1 MSEKKPHIERK
12 KSTLLPWVT
21 AVLLVL
27 GISVLAAMYWTR
39 NVSVTGVEVS
49 QTYFT
54 QPEEII
60 LAADVPV
67 GIKPDSLDLDE
78 LITKVEVLDYIY
90 SVSPYIEPN
99 GDLLLTVTERSPL
112 GLLVDGKDRI
122 YVDAYGVKLPIL
134 EGKTLDLPLV
144 YGFDASSTSDTLR
157 SEEFEQIRNFLLGAR
172 ANEFGWVTISE
183 VTYSADQGVVALSH
197 ENGVKLIFGDNDF
210 ETKLRNWKAFYVEVI
225 RTKGIQ
231 HIQQVDLRFKNQVVT
246 RET

>member
-1 MSEKKPHIERK
+1 MSHWELNQTALTWKRLVSKIE
-12 KSTLLPWVT
+12 L
-21 AVLLVL
+21 
-27 GISVLAAMYWTR
+27 
-39 NVSVTGVEVS
+39 
-49 QTYFT
+49 
-54 QPEEII
+54 
-60 LAADVPV
+60 
-67 GIKPDSLDLDE
+67 
-78 LITKVEVLDYIY
+78 LDYVH

-112 GLLVDGKDRI
+112 ALLVDGKNRI

-134 EGKTLDLPLV
+134 DGKTLDLPLV
-144 YGFDASSTSDTLR
+144 YGFDASSGSDTLN
-157 SEEFEQIRNFLLGAR
+157 SEEFGQIRNFLLGAK

-183 VTYSADQGVVALSH
+183 VAYSAEQGVVALSH

-246 RET
+246 QET

>member
-1 MSEKKPHIERK
+1 MSDNTSHIEAK

-21 AVLLVL
+21 AILLIL
-27 GISVLAAMYWTR
+27 GVSVIAAMYWTR
-39 NVSVTGVEVS
+39 NVSVNEVEVS
-49 QTYFT
+49 ETYFT

-60 LAADVPV
+60 LAANVPL
-67 GIKPDSLDLDE
+67 GIQPDSLDLE
-78 LITKVEVLDYIY
+78 MLISKVELLDYVY

-99 GDLLLTVTERSPL
+99 GNLLLTVKERAPL
-112 GLLVDGKDRI
+112 ALLVNGKDRV
-122 YVDAYGVKLPIL
+122 YVDAFGVKLPIL
-134 EGKTLDLPLV
+134 DGKTLDLPLV
-144 YGFDASSTSDTLR
+144 YGFDASSGSDTLR
-157 SEEFEQIRNFLLGAR
+157 SEEFGQIRNFLLGAR

-183 VTYSADQGVVALSH
+183 VAYSAEQGVVALSH

-246 RET
+246 QET